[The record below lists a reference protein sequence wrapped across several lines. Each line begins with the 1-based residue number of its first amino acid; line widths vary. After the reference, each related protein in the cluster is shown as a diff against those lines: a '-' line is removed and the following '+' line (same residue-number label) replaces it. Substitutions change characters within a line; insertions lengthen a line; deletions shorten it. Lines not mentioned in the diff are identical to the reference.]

1 MPKYSAK
8 PNVDWAYI
16 EQRVRAGDS
25 FRAIEESLP
34 EDARVSHQAISKRA
48 DKEGWTEAARL
59 SQVAS
64 TFKVAES
71 NGKASISRKLA
82 IIEALEKGVLLKTAA
97 GAVGIGET
105 TLQQWKRE
113 DEAFRV
119 ECEAAI
125 DRFIQKNLNRIDAA
139 AERGDWK
146 AAQWMLG
153 KHPRSKADYA
163 EEKQQGG
170 ASLNIVLSIPK
181 PGQAQEL
188 KAIDVPV
195 ELIEDKSGGNQD

>member
-34 EDARVSHQAISKRA
+34 EDVRVSHQAISKRA
-48 DKEGWTEAARL
+48 EKEGWTQDAKLKLAAK
-59 SQVAS
+59 Q
-64 TFKVAES
+64 FKVAEGL
-71 NGKASISRKLA
+71 GKNTVERKLA
-82 IIEALEKGVLLKTAA
+82 IIKDLENGLLLKTAA
-97 GAVGIGET
+97 MANGVSEA
-105 TLQQWKRE
+105 TLRNWRTE
-113 DEAFRV
+113 DSVFSD
-119 ECEAAI
+119 ECDAAQE
-125 DRFIQKNLNRIDAA
+125 RFIRENLGIIQAA
-139 AERGDWK
+139 GRRGDWK

-181 PGQAQEL
+181 PGGEL
-188 KAIDVPV
+188 RAIEEAKV
-195 ELIEDKSGGNQD
+195 ELIEDKSEG

>member
-48 DKEGWTEAARL
+48 EKEGWTEAARL
-59 SQVAS
+59 AQVAS

-97 GAVGIGET
+97 AAVGIAEG
-105 TLQQWKRE
+105 TLHQWKRE
-113 DEAFRV
+113 DEAFEA
-119 ECEAAI
+119 ECEAATN
-125 DRFIQKNLNRIDAA
+125 RFIQKNLQRIDAA

-163 EEKQQGG
+163 DEKQQGG

-195 ELIEDKSGGNQD
+195 ELIEDHSDEDR